1 VQSEVIGSKPL
12 SACITYQLKKKKKKK
27 IICNIMKEITEKS
40 NHHQVIKA
48 FEATFPHIRSMMLC
62 KRDNGLYFKN
72 HTKHNINPG
81 KIKIKI
87 EMQYEHNN
95 WNDSFHI

>member
-1 VQSEVIGSKPL
+1 
-12 SACITYQLKKKKKKK
+12 
-27 IICNIMKEITEKS
+27 MKEITKKS

-62 KRDNGLYFKN
+62 KRDNGYTL
-72 HTKHNINPG
+72 NITQKPR
-81 KIKIKI
+81 KKKKKI
-87 EMQYEHNN
+87 EMQSERNN